1 MFQIG
6 AFSKLCKV
14 TVKALRYY
22 DELDILKPELINPET
37 GYRMYSTLQL
47 AKVSEIVRL
56 KEMGFSLDEIRFI
69 LKNPLPPEKLTGLL
83 EAKKRDIADEISRE
97 EMKILRIK
105 EYIRNIKEE
114 KFMSEC
120 LIKELPEVIVA
131 SMRKVIKKYDDLFE
145 IVPPM
150 GKIMGE
156 HGAVCREP
164 AYCFNIYHDEEYKEE
179 NIDVEVCEAVTKK
192 LESKDGITYKK
203 IDGVKTA
210 ACIYH
215 KGPYSLLGNS
225 YSVLLKWIDESGYKI
240 IGQPRESFIDGCWNK
255 ESDAD
260 WLTEI
265 QIPVSVK

>member
-6 AFSKLCKV
+6 TFSKLCKV

-22 DELDILKPELINPET
+22 EELDILKPELINPES

-56 KEMGFSLDEIRFI
+56 KEMGFSLDEIHFI
-69 LKNPLPPEKLTGLL
+69 LKNSLPPEKLADLL
-83 EAKKRDIADEISRE
+83 EKKRKYIQQDIIKE
-97 EMKILRIK
+97 EMKIVRITD
-105 EYIRNIKEE
+105 YIHKIKEE
-114 KFMSEC
+114 AFMSEC
-120 LIKELPEVIVA
+120 FIKELPEVIVA
-131 SMRKVIKKYDDLFE
+131 SMRKVISKYDDLFE

-150 GKIMGE
+150 GKIME
-156 HGAVCREP
+156 KHGAICREP

-192 LESKDGITYKK
+192 LENKDGVIYKK
-203 IDGVKTA
+203 IEGVSTA

-215 KGPYSLLGNS
+215 KGPYNLLGNS
-225 YSVLLKWIDESGYKI
+225 YSILLSWVEKSGYTI
-240 IGQPRESFIDGCWNK
+240 AGQPRESYIDGCWNK
-255 ESDAD
+255 ESETE

-265 QIPVSVK
+265 QIPVRVK